1 MNEDFIKQIWEK
13 KGFSEI
19 GPLERFSKEMQNEDF
34 QRNVWEK
41 KGFNSVGSFED
52 FQKTLGATPSAPKG
66 GGFLDYMSDAFT
78 YAGNSL
84 KAQWY
89 AGADA
94 ALIDNFQASIDD
106 MTNLSDEELKALS
119 EAIARQNKYSN
130 TGEVGG
136 ENNFLVEALEKFGD
150 LSLSVVGSMASMINN
165 TINEPVRNLSII
177 GGATATGA
185 AVGGAVGA
193 ITGPGS
199 AITTTGGALLGFKQG
214 IGAAQ
219 SISSA
224 DLEAANYYFGEIG
237 KYADEKGLNI
247 EDPKDLKKV
256 MSDKAFMSKVMANAA
271 IRGTTVA
278 GVEMIGNQIAP
289 GFGKYTSNLLKP
301 LVKSKVSNKVLR
313 ESGASVVEGVAGGA
327 GEAIGSAIIGEEI
340 DWNAV
345 LDEAL
350 AEVLPGGTVRAIGS
364 GADRYINRKTYQAQ
378 KDILDA
384 AASGSVEDFN
394 RGVDAALEMKTI
406 SKEDAESLKENV
418 QTYLELAKA
427 APKELINNTVDR
439 KEFLELSAERLS
451 IDQEIS
457 TQQALL
463 PNVAEALK
471 PKVEKT
477 IAKLEDAKSKVDK
490 NLKGIVGDDR
500 LSKIADGGM
509 RVHEIKSKVAIASKQ
524 LGAPLSRAD
533 VDVTKNEDGTYN
545 VNIQGKPAP
554 KAVLDIV
561 GDKDI
566 VAPGQDSLPD
576 AVEGAS
582 LPGEEGEAS
591 PTFTSKE
598 KVDEDYNTIFGESQ
612 VDEQADEDFNTVF
625 GEGSPQTTQENTSQE
640 VGQTTEV
647 VTDTDTTQ
655 DNEQDTVF
663 NGATDRSTIVGQEVD
678 YGGIKGKVVETENG
692 YGVQDADGDITEIEG
707 GASESTNQD
716 LGLSRVVDQV
726 KPSYDPE
733 TNTLQARGKSYKL
746 VKVNR
751 DADGNPTSANVI
763 DESGKKKTFKNK
775 GVLETLGGPTPAP
788 APAATPQTE
797 ATQTPQGDQPVAET
811 TTEVT
816 PEVDPDVEARNKAEE
831 TLDAAAELIDE
842 DMRANS
848 ESWGE
853 DNAFTDEFDEVG
865 TARIRGLTGPI
876 GRRANAGLM
885 ARALTNASPAVRRKV
900 KKLLGDKMYKEVVD
914 AVKTWK
920 EASSKTTPT
929 IQARKKANKAIER
942 ADRVR
947 MDALERLFPG
957 IKANLE
963 RILKQVEKVSKVI
976 PNIGIQ
982 IIDTPQEFSRIAH
995 EMWGDK
1001 SLGRNAYEDHRGM
1014 FHNGQI
1020 YINLAKAD
1028 ATTLPHEA
1036 AHAVFRRFFTQK
1048 SPDALAMH
1056 KVIAKVLRNGNTE
1069 ERRLAEELDSFVKG
1083 YGSLLD
1089 DFGKADEFFAE
1100 LVAKLVEA
1108 EARITLPR
1116 RKAIKTALN
1125 DLIKRFTGFT
1135 LFDDTSADFRDIVDF
1150 VNTIATGMQ
1159 KGIDPTDT
1167 LYNKGIIR
1175 SSGVDT
1181 TTTPRMQNDNTSFLG
1196 RLVKKYFKDSE
1207 EFKSLE
1213 DNDTI
1218 TNNRKAADF
1227 SGQPMVLHKPDFK
1240 FSGEGIYL
1248 DGEKIFT
1255 GNGGVYFPLKFIEYF
1270 WASTK
1275 GGAEP
1280 LLKHLKAALK
1290 ASPNGTVYMALIGS
1304 PDEKLMSNANSARE
1318 VFKLFSTGKFGIS
1331 KSKLSKAIYDNHKLL
1346 NSKTYK
1352 VDMEGV
1358 RSLEARGALILE
1370 AMHPN
1375 NTSFDSR
1382 KAFIKQFF
1390 ISVGK
1395 SMSKE
1400 HQKSFQEKYGGKVN
1414 GDAMFRLFSE
1424 LLSEPFLHGQD
1435 NNNKMYAVLELSNVT
1450 DLNIVDIG
1458 DSHGAYPYAVG
1469 YDKDAVFKLHIL
1481 QDRVHVD
1488 SLGIESPRYGPWNR
1502 DVFINEKGK
1511 ETTIAASILPNNS
1524 GISTGYVTIN
1534 PPRMQNPLPAQK
1546 RNPIIEDFP
1555 RFMRALEDDGE
1566 GNYVFYHMSK
1576 ERRDII
1582 DPSKM
1587 GSNPSNIT
1595 SREELSAYTYAK
1607 ASMFYLDKDQAE
1619 AGTGDQRHV
1628 IKIPKEKVYP
1638 FNKDPLYLY
1647 EEARDRY
1654 REAWGFERAFDPNAQ
1669 AAWITKIAAEH
1680 GYIMTVATWGNGFR
1694 AQSSVPL
1701 REGINE
1707 TSAEPRMQG
1716 PHTRVV
1722 GAAERDFRGIQ
1733 NSKAPGAR
1741 AFSDPV
1747 EYIRDS
1753 ADRFKRDN
1761 GFDTSDP
1768 GIITR
1773 LDIGIS
1779 KEIGALYEEAVDSPN
1794 DPETQRAYAAMAEEV
1809 KAQYEHMLNDG
1820 VTVTLFD
1827 GVGEPYKN
1835 SNELMTDLRD
1845 NQRMFVFAT
1854 ESGFGTEGTSNS
1866 TNALL
1871 GDSGYKDSNGKPML
1885 VNDLFRAV
1893 HDYFGHA
1900 VRGNSFGA
1908 IGEENAWDEHVRMF
1922 SPLAA
1927 RAMTAETRGQNS
1939 WVNFSGT
1946 NDEAKRLYNYARRL
1960 RKAASDQSGT
1970 QVTKAP
1976 ERGDFNSD
1984 SEFDAAV
1991 DTFINSNL
1999 ITVDRA
2005 IAIALKNDPKYL
2017 KSVGEHIINLQKRFK
2032 KGEVPV
2038 RDVVKSYVITIASM
2052 QASAVKLSTAQNKAG
2067 FDIDPSFADIN
2078 GKIRPE
2084 SIAAAFLESEKGAA
2098 FLDRIE
2104 RGEILDSDAK
2114 LLQDNVFLIG
2124 MANSKN
2130 TALFKDRD
2138 GVSSLRNISEFT
2150 SDLNKLAKEYG
2161 DTLKTDERV
2170 ARGVFNKIFDFV
2182 KKLSGVGN
2190 GKVGFVGNFI
2200 GLPFG
2205 VLDAREVNGWLTG
2218 SANATESSLSD
2229 LQKELKKRIL
2239 STSKKDRVYFER
2251 IMGNLTKVG
2260 EAIKGEL
2267 GLDTEGLS
2275 SVEVEYL
2282 LTYLGHHALWD
2293 AFSQTQTSHSAIYK
2307 SFDKTNPSAA
2317 QGMGVDSRLAE
2328 VYKSLDPKLL
2338 ERGSEAELA
2347 AVLKAE
2353 GDRLFRFAEQKMTLL
2368 PEWVSQV
2375 NETPPRMQNPRQK
2388 NSTQR
2393 DKALNNIVKAKE
2405 RLFKRFETPDEFFN
2419 NFRDSFNK
2427 VGVTLSDIHHL
2438 YAGLDPNKSVQQ
2450 YAEEAQKTIDNF
2462 NEVMDQAGFTP
2473 KQKATEVALYADVA
2487 QRWAKQTGRTADEW
2501 WSDIIDKFVFAAQ
2514 DSDIPSGDSV
2524 RNQADNVIKSLFE
2537 KLKSV
2542 LPFTKSRK
2550 YSNEANPNRETEPST
2565 PLSQDRDLE
2574 STPDGNEF
2582 LTRNRNLIR
2591 GARQISDNR
2600 QAIIYISSSADVST
2614 PVHELAHIYEMYM
2627 SDEDKAAFM
2636 EAAGKTAWDVDTSER
2651 FAIGFERFL
2660 SDGRTTSDKKMQ
2672 PVFDNFRN
2680 WLRDIY
2686 NGLFKWGGED
2696 IFLSDKMN
2704 ELYSK
2709 MLSSPITNLDKF
2721 TKESKKWI
2729 KATQREG
2736 VKYNKETMTE
2746 MADVLGFD
2754 LVDVRTR
2761 GTLRERAARVMEAGL
2776 FGTQKVLDLAMNF
2789 LAEEASTPGLVGIG
2803 ELHAMALDFEAGKL
2817 QRTAL
2822 ELAEEVR
2829 QDPNNIELKQNL
2841 EDVQESISIILS
2853 ALSLANSK
2861 AGAVLGAASHR
2872 IRNEWFS
2879 PDEVVR
2885 RAKRENPDVTDTQLK
2900 DLRRLAKGV
2909 EEANRK
2915 VEQYKKDYAQAEMDR
2930 TIKRLNKEFRRFL
2943 RIPAIKK
2950 IINDLKNSP
2959 QPLKDL
2965 ERDSY
2970 KKLRDYYS
2978 TQMSSN
2984 ARSAPDLMSAIT
2996 LALLNNP
3003 NINSVRDLTNHL
3015 VAQVPGVNTQEI
3027 IDVLNMEYSIG
3038 KGALKSQAAVNN
3050 QVQDL
3055 KKELSLLNKL
3065 KKMIEGDRGSGDT
3078 TNKITKSQRLLKEYI
3093 KELRQLAAQD
3103 TNDHNFGLLY
3113 MILDNVERV
3122 YDGDL
3127 TGLTRGADGKFTDA
3141 DIQYLLDQVSTYE
3154 ETRGRDFNGKKIT
3167 LREKIADLDQFM
3179 TDLEAMRYGK
3189 GTRDSYFDILKRIN
3203 ERNTDEGEVIKEDSY
3218 YKLKAELSRKKAI
3231 LNERAAEVSRT
3242 TAARVIT
3249 ELANT
3254 PRALILSF
3262 DYSFMTYQLGLLT
3275 MKNLMS
3281 KNFFQQ
3287 MKLMKMMVTSSL
3299 TEKMF
3304 IKNQGNLDSVLNGM
3318 YSEATI
3324 SRWKQLG
3331 LNIPERGD
3339 VTNIEETLRTKT
3351 ILESAIKWVLPERFE
3366 KLNPIKFIRNFN
3378 ERGYVTYVSA
3388 MRIMEAERMS
3398 RGISDTKIQRD
3409 IANRVNT
3416 FTGASNQFSKD
3427 QKLNKGVN
3435 AFLDQSANVLIAP
3448 RLYVSVFKSLWDLSV
3463 GTPTAALKAMLKKDP
3478 QMRKFYRKKLMS
3490 NLHILVSQGVGF
3502 SALSA
3507 LVGALDGDDED
3518 ELNLDFSSAMFL
3530 KTQVGDNVVTLSP
3543 YATYLRAGARLGV
3556 KAYYENIIGE
3566 PYNTKGGSQP
3576 QTMVSAVVEEFLKYR
3591 LNPIFGSS
3599 RLLTKQEDFMG
3610 RVVEH
3615 DTVSEKLVNVIL
3627 PSMAPISIQNMA
3639 KNIAEGRYAEIPGGV
3654 LLDMIGINSF
3664 RRDATSTPDYV
3675 KHTEDIEF
3683 KMRIN
3688 RPTKRVGREEVD
3700 ILSQTQL
3707 NRYKQ
3712 KVRQGVS
3719 EQVNAM
3725 IKEGKKPSKNFIKRL
3740 QRNVEAEVL
3749 KELTE

>member
-19 GPLERFSKEMQNEDF
+19 GPLDRFSEEMKNEDF

-52 FQKTLGATPSAPKG
+52 FQKTLGATPSQESPEVG
-66 GGFLDYMSDAFT
+66 RLDYAKAVVNEGVLRGQLSSKLSTGIFSNAESYKNISDENI
-78 YAGNSL
+78 NSL
-84 KAQWY
+84 
-89 AGADA
+89 
-94 ALIDNFQASIDD
+94 
-106 MTNLSDEELKALS
+106 
-119 EAIARQNKYSN
+119 
-130 TGEVGG
+130 
-136 ENNFLVEALEKFGD
+136 
-150 LSLSVVGSMASMINN
+150 
-165 TINEPVRNLSII
+165 
-177 GGATATGA
+177 AT
-185 AVGGAVGA
+185 
-193 ITGPGS
+193 
-199 AITTTGGALLGFKQG
+199 L
-214 IGAAQ
+214 
-219 SISSA
+219 
-224 DLEAANYYFGEIG
+224 FGEMEDNSKILATETGTEDDGYIIETLEQMGSWGSEVAKSLIG
-237 KYADEKGLNI
+237 SFTNMYENPGQT
-247 EDPKDLKKV
+247 
-256 MSDKAFMSKVMANAA
+256 AA
-271 IRGTTVA
+271 A
-278 GVEMIGNQIAP
+278 A
-289 GFGKYTSNLLKP
+289 
-301 LVKSKVSNKVLR
+301 
-313 ESGASVVEGVAGGA
+313 AAGGA
-327 GEAIGSAIIGEEI
+327 AG
-340 DWNAV
+340 
-345 LDEAL
+345 
-350 AEVLPGGTVRAIGS
+350 
-364 GADRYINRKTYQAQ
+364 
-378 KDILDA
+378 A
-384 AASGSVEDFN
+384 AASGPVSAGLASTGFLAPVAAVLSSISAGVGASSAAFAVAGGDVE
-394 RGVDAALEMKTI
+394 GSM
-406 SKEDAESLKENV
+406 
-418 QTYLELAKA
+418 
-427 APKELINNTVDR
+427 
-439 KEFLELSAERLS
+439 
-451 IDQEIS
+451 
-457 TQQALL
+457 
-463 PNVAEALK
+463 EAYGRFQK
-471 PKVEKT
+471 Y
-477 IAKLEDAKSKVDK
+477 AQDK
-490 NLKGIVGDDR
+490 NLDLKNSEDIKKMFNDQEFMEQTLVAANTKGTVTGTLEAVGGMFMPGVAGKLGAKIANKTGISKTSGYATGTLLGEGLLGGTADVTGSVAGNVR
-500 LSKIADGGM
+500 LSEDLNYDELVESFGQEFVVEMFTGGLAQGLGIAADNTVYRKSNNTANKIIEAAMTINPDTYAG
-509 RVHEIKSKVAIASKQ
+509 EINSLVESGNLDSENGQLLVEKFNEAKTLLSKVPDTEITNKKDRRELVKNLMEREVILNKQSEIDAEISNSATDAITKKLENKKRKLGNLLKFTENKIEFLADASIKEQ
-524 LGAPLSRAD
+524 E
-533 VDVTKNEDGTYN
+533 N
-545 VNIQGKPAP
+545 
-554 KAVLDIV
+554 
-561 GDKDI
+561 I
-566 VAPGQDSLPD
+566 VAPGQNSLPN
-576 AVEGAS
+576 AVNGAS
-582 LPGEEGEAS
+582 MTEGEGETPS
-591 PTFTSKE
+591 TFTSRE
-598 KVDEDYNTIFGESQ
+598 KADEDYNTIFGDEQ
-612 VDEQADEDFNTVF
+612 VDEQADEDFNTIF
-625 GEGSPQTTQENTSQE
+625 GEDPAQTTQESPDQEVGQTTQENTDQE
-640 VGQTTEV
+640 VEQTVEENIDQEV
-647 VTDTDTTQ
+647 EQTVEENIDQDT
-655 DNEQDTVF
+655 EQDTVF
-663 NGATDRSTIVGQEVD
+663 NETIDRSTVVGQEVD

-707 GASESTNQD
+707 GASESTNQE

-726 KPSYDPE
+726 KASYDPE
-733 TNTLQARGKSYKL
+733 TNTLQARGKSYQL

-763 DESGKKKTFKNK
+763 DQDGKKKTFKNK
-775 GVLETLGGPTPAP
+775 KVLSTLGGPTPAP
-788 APAATPQTE
+788 APTATPQTE
-797 ATQTPQGDQPVAET
+797 VTQITQEGQPATEV
-811 TTEVT
+811 TTEAT
-816 PEVDPDVEARNKAEE
+816 PEVDPDIEVLNKAEE
-831 TLDAAAELIDE
+831 TLDAAAELIDQDILDNTE
-842 DMRANS
+842 N
-848 ESWGE
+848 WGIG
-853 DNAFTDEFDEVG
+853 DPFTEEFAVTG
-865 TARIRGLTGPI
+865 TARQQEYTGPI
-876 GRRANAGLM
+876 GRKTNAGLM
-885 ARALTNASPAVRRKV
+885 SRALTNSSPAVRRKV
-900 KKLLGDKMYKEVVD
+900 KKLLGDDLYNEVVD
-914 AVKTWK
+914 AVKVWK
-920 EASSKTTPT
+920 EASKKTTPT
-929 IQARKKANKAIER
+929 IRAKKKANKAIER

-963 RILKQVEKVSKVI
+963 RILKQAEKVSKVI

-995 EMWGDK
+995 EAWGKK

-1036 AHAVFRRFFTQK
+1036 AHAVFRRFFRQK

-1056 KVIAKVLRNGNTE
+1056 KVVEKVLRKGNAE
-1069 ERRLAEELDSFVKG
+1069 ERRLAEELKSFIKG
-1083 YGSLLD
+1083 YGDID

-1108 EARITLPR
+1108 ETRITLPR
-1116 RKAIKTALN
+1116 RKAIKIALN

-1135 LFDDTSADFRDIVDF
+1135 LFDETSADFRDIVDF

-1181 TTTPRMQNDNTSFLG
+1181 TTTPRMQNDYTSFLG
-1196 RLVKKYFKDSE
+1196 RLIKKYFKDSA
-1207 EFKSLE
+1207 EFKRLE
-1213 DNDTI
+1213 GEDVI

-1275 GGAEP
+1275 DGAEP
-1280 LLKHLKAALK
+1280 LLKHLKAALE
-1290 ASPNGTVYMALIGS
+1290 ASPNDTVYMALIGS
-1304 PDEKLMSNANSARE
+1304 PDEKLMSNANTTRE
-1318 VFKLFSTGKFGIS
+1318 VFKLFNTGKFGIG

-1346 NSKTYK
+1346 NSKNYK
-1352 VDMEGV
+1352 VDMKGV
-1358 RSLEARGALILE
+1358 RSLEAREALILE

-1390 ISVGK
+1390 ISVGR

-1400 HQKSFQEKYGGKVN
+1400 DQKNFKERYGENVN

-1424 LLSEPFLHGQD
+1424 LLAEPFLHGQD
-1435 NNNKMYAVLELSNVT
+1435 TNNKMYAVLELSNVT
-1450 DLNIVDIG
+1450 DMNVVDIG
-1458 DSHGAYPYAVG
+1458 DSHGAYPYAIG

-1481 QDRVHVD
+1481 EDRVHVD
-1488 SLGIESPRYGPWNR
+1488 SLGIESPRYGPWNK
-1502 DVFINEKGK
+1502 DKFINSKGK
-1511 ETTIAASILPNNS
+1511 ETTIADSILPS
-1524 GISTGYVTIN
+1524 SAGLSTGYVTID

-1546 RNPIIEDFP
+1546 KKPIIEDFP
-1555 RFMRALEDDGE
+1555 RFMSALDDDGE

-1576 ERRDII
+1576 ERRDVI

-1607 ASMFYLDKDQAE
+1607 ASMFYLDKNKAE
-1619 AGTGDQRHV
+1619 AGTGNQRHV

-1654 REAWGFERAFDPNAQ
+1654 HEAWGFKRAFDPNAQ

-1680 GYIMTVATWGNGFR
+1680 GYIMTVAAWGKGFR

-1747 EYIRDS
+1747 EYVRES

-1773 LDIGIS
+1773 LDKGIS
-1779 KEIGALYEEAVDSPN
+1779 KEIGVLYEQAVDSPN

-1809 KAQYEHMLNDG
+1809 KAQYEHMLGDG
-1820 VTVTLFD
+1820 VIVTLFD

-1854 ESGFGTEGTSNS
+1854 ESGYGTEGTANS

-1871 GDSGYKDSNGKPML
+1871 DDSGYKDSNGKPML

-1939 WVNFSGT
+1939 WVNFSGA
-1946 NDEAKRLYNYARRL
+1946 NDVAKNLYKQARRL
-1960 RKAASDQSGT
+1960 RKAASSQSET

-1984 SEFDAAV
+1984 AEFDTAV
-1991 DTFINSNL
+1991 DSFINSNL

-2038 RDVVKSYVITIASM
+2038 RDVIKSYVITIASM

-2084 SIAAAFLESEKGAA
+2084 SVAAAFLESDKGVA
-2098 FLDRIE
+2098 FLDRLE

-2114 LLQDNVFLIG
+2114 LLQDNVFLMG

-2130 TALFKDRD
+2130 RALFKERD

-2150 SDLNKLAKEYG
+2150 ADLNRLAKEYG
-2161 DTLKTDERV
+2161 DTLSKDKK
-2170 ARGVFNKIFDFV
+2170 AAKGVFDKIFDFV
-2182 KKLSGVGN
+2182 KKLSGVGT
-2190 GKVGFVGNFI
+2190 GKVGFLGNFI

-2229 LQKELKKRIL
+2229 LQKELKKKIL
-2239 STSKKDRVYFER
+2239 SSSKKDRVYFER
-2251 IMGNLTKVG
+2251 IMDNIKKVG
-2260 EAIKGEL
+2260 DAIKGEL
-2267 GLDTEGLS
+2267 DLNTEGLS
-2275 SVEVEYL
+2275 NLEVEYL

-2293 AFSQTQTSHSAIYK
+2293 AFSQTRTTHSAIYR
-2307 SFDKTNPSAA
+2307 SFDATNPSAA
-2317 QGMGVDSRLAE
+2317 QGMGVDTKLAE
-2328 VYKSLDPKLL
+2328 FYKSLDPELL
-2338 ERGSEAELA
+2338 ESGNEAKLA
-2347 AVLKAE
+2347 AVVKAE

-2388 NSTQR
+2388 NYTQR

-2405 RLFKRFETPDEFFN
+2405 RLFKRFETPDQFFN
-2419 NFRDSFNK
+2419 NFRDSFNNI
-2427 VGVTLSDIHHL
+2427 GVTLSDIHHL

-2473 KQKATEVALYADVA
+2473 EQKAAEVALYADVA

-2524 RNQADNVIKSLFE
+2524 RNQADSVIKSLFD
-2537 KLKSV
+2537 KLKST

-2550 YSNEANPNRETEPST
+2550 YSNESNPKKETEPST
-2565 PLSQDRDLE
+2565 PLSQDKDLE
-2574 STPDGNEF
+2574 STPEGNEY
-2582 LTRNRNLIR
+2582 LRKNRNLIR

-2627 SDEDKAAFM
+2627 SNEDKAAFM

-2660 SDGRTTSDKKMQ
+2660 SDGRKTSNKKMQ

-2729 KATQREG
+2729 KAAEKEG

-2761 GTLRERAARVMEAGL
+2761 GSLRERAARVMQAGL

-2879 PDEVVR
+2879 PDEVTR
-2885 RAKRENPDVTDTQLK
+2885 RAKRENPDVTDKQLK

-2930 TIKRLNKEFRRFL
+2930 TVKRINKNFRRFL
-2943 RIPAIKK
+2943 KIPAIKK
-2950 IINDLKNSP
+2950 VISDLKNSP

-2984 ARSAPDLMSAIT
+2984 SRSSANLLQAIT
-2996 LALLNNP
+2996 LAMLNNP
-3003 NINSVRDLTNHL
+3003 DINSVRDLTNHL
-3015 VAQVPGVNTQEI
+3015 IAQVPGINPQEVI
-3027 IDVLNMEYSIG
+3027 EVLNMEYSIG
-3038 KGALKSQAAVNN
+3038 KGAGKSKAAINN

-3055 KKELSLLNKL
+3055 KKELNLLDKL
-3065 KKMIEGDRGSGDT
+3065 RNMIEGDRGSGAT
-3078 TNKITKSQRLLKEYI
+3078 TNKTTKSQRLLKEYI
-3093 KELRQLAAQD
+3093 RELRELAAQD
-3103 TNDHNFGLLY
+3103 TTDHNFGLLY

-3127 TGLTRGADGKFTDA
+3127 TGLTRGADGKFTDS
-3141 DIQYLLDQVSTYE
+3141 DIKNLLALVDQYED
-3154 ETRGRDFNGKKIT
+3154 TRGKDVQGKKVT

-3189 GTRDSYFDILKRIN
+3189 DTRDSYFDILKRIN
-3203 ERNTDEGEVIKEDSY
+3203 ERSSDQGEVSSINENEY
-3218 YKLKAELSRKKAI
+3218 FKLQSELTRKKAL

-3242 TAARVIT
+3242 TAARVMT

-3254 PRALILSF
+3254 PRAMILSF
-3262 DYSFMTYQLGLLT
+3262 DYSFMTYQLGFLT

-3299 TEKMF
+3299 TETMF
-3304 IKNQGNLDSVLNGM
+3304 NKNQANLDNVLNGI
-3318 YSEATI
+3318 YSESTI
-3324 SRWKQLG
+3324 NRWKQLG
-3331 LNIPERGD
+3331 LNIPERG
-3339 VTNIEETLRTKT
+3339 VAASSTGGISNIEESLRTKT
-3351 ILESAIKWVLPERFE
+3351 ILESAIKWILPERFE
-3366 KLNPIKFIRNFN
+3366 SLNPIKFMRNFN

-3398 RGISDTKIQRD
+3398 KGISDTKIQRD

-3427 QKLNKGVN
+3427 QKLNKGIN
-3435 AFLDQSANVLIAP
+3435 AFLDQSANLLVAP

-3490 NLHILVSQGVGF
+3490 NLHILVSQGVAYT
-3502 SALSA
+3502 ALNA

-3518 ELNLDFSSAMFL
+3518 EINLDFSSAMFL

-3543 YATYLRAGARLGV
+3543 YTTYLRAGARLGT
-3556 KAYYENIIGE
+3556 KAYYENVLRE
-3566 PYNTKGGSQP
+3566 PYNTRGRRGSQ
-3576 QTMVSAVVEEFLKYR
+3576 TMLSAIGEEFLKYR
-3591 LNPIFGSS
+3591 KNPIFGSL
-3599 RLLTKQEDFMG
+3599 RLLNKQEDFMG
-3610 RVVEH
+3610 KVVEH
-3615 DTVSEKLVNVIL
+3615 DTATEKLVNVVL
-3627 PSMAPISIQNMA
+3627 PSIAPISIQNMA
-3639 KNIAEGRYAEIPGGV
+3639 KNIAEERYAEIPGGM

-3675 KHTEDIEF
+3675 KHTKEIGF
-3683 KMRIN
+3683 NMRIN
-3688 RPTKRVGREEVD
+3688 RPKKRVGREEVD
-3700 ILSQTQL
+3700 ILSETQY

-3719 EQVNAM
+3719 ERVNAM

-3740 QRNVEAEVL
+3740 QRSVEAEVL